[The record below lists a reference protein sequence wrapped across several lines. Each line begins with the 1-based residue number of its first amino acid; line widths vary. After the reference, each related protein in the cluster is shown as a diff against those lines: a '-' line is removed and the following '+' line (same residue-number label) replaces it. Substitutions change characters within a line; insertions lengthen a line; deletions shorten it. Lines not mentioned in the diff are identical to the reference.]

1 MNISIQSPRAPEHRR
16 SYSTWGGGID
26 QEKLHCRR
34 KRTPGG
40 ASTGSGF
47 VDKRTAGL
55 KASVFRGWKS
65 RTNFPHEQRYIKLA
79 GPSPPNVFTSEPR
92 GRFIMSSSTLAQLL
106 HELTQ
111 AHAAQQATRAGGDN
125 DVLQFAADWFQD
137 KLRHEVSLW
146 GAPIGWFGLFFP
158 VVETGL
164 VRVLSPAFGL
174 WARVEKGE
182 RRGQIEV
189 SGLKG
194 AIEGHVMP
202 NQGLQV
208 ESSWPARKGTLARA
222 EAPPIQGK

>member
-1 MNISIQSPRAPEHRR
+1 MEKPHQFPPRA
-16 SYSTWGGGID
+16 T
-26 QEKLHCRR
+26 LHQAC
-34 KRTPGG
+34 
-40 ASTGSGF
+40 
-47 VDKRTAGL
+47 
-55 KASVFRGWKS
+55 
-65 RTNFPHEQRYIKLA
+65 
-79 GPSPPNVFTSEPR
+79 GPLPPNVFTSEPR

-146 GAPIGWFGLFFP
+146 GAPIGVVLVFFSRWWT
-158 VVETGL
+158 VL
-164 VRVLSPAFGL
+164 ARVLSPAFEL